1 MQVKLSKAQNNVL
14 SQMKNGS
21 VIGEQSEKFNGR
33 YELFTR
39 KPDWVPETNNP
50 CEHSFTVR
58 TINRNTIFALLTL
71 GFIHKSNR
79 VAETMLP
86 FSRDVWYVFEANR

>member
-1 MQVKLSKAQNNVL
+1 MSKKLSEAQYKVL
-14 SQMKNGS
+14 LQMKNGS

-39 KPDWVPETNNP
+39 KPYWIPETNNP

-71 GFIHKSNR
+71 GLIHKDNN
-79 VAETMLP
+79 VGETMLP
-86 FSRDVWYVFEANR
+86 FSRDVWYVFERQG